1 LVEAGYQV
9 LCKRCSAA
17 TYRMT
22 GDLRVCGLFWT
33 VRLGMD
39 TVHTAI
45 TEPVRRLEVFTG
57 AGRRRKWSDE
67 DKARIVAKTVANVV
81 TEDGKVLR
89 DLANR

>member
-1 LVEAGYQV
+1 
-9 LCKRCSAA
+9 
-17 TYRMT
+17 
-22 GDLRVCGLFWT
+22 
-33 VRLGMD
+33 MD

-67 DKARIVAKTVANVV
+67 DKARIVAETVANVV

-89 DLANR
+89 DLASR